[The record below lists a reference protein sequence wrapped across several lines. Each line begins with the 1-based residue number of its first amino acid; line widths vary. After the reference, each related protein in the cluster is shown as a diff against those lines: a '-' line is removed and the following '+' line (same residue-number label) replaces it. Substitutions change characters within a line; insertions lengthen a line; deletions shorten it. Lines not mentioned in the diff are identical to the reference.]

1 LKILTCNNNKIMKIP
16 ELPPFLATF
25 NCSKNPLKEYP
36 ILPPSIV
43 NYTM

>member
-1 LKILTCNNNKIMKIP
+1 MKMP
-16 ELPPFLATF
+16 ELPPFLVTF

-36 ILPPSIV
+36 ILPPSIT

>member
-1 LKILTCNNNKIMKIP
+1 MS
-16 ELPPFLATF
+16 ELPPFLVTF

-36 ILPPSIV
+36 MLPPSIV